1 MCFESAKTLLK
12 VVCFAVI
19 ICISAGAQCPV
30 QAVLIKGRVEN
41 STVDSKVRVQLL
53 YPKGKPGESGEVTV
67 EDGAFQIPIEFVTEK
82 SSLFTNLPKRCSRKP
97 KTVVI
102 TLMQG
107 DQESDQV
114 SLEFPRSFRM
124 ADAGAYALRSEVVLK
139 GPTK

>member
-1 MCFESAKTLLK
+1 MSFLVEVDMRPESAKTLLH
-12 VVCFAVI
+12 VVCLAFV

-41 STVDSKVRVQLL
+41 ATVDSKVRVQLL
-53 YPKGKPGESGEVTV
+53 YPKGKRGESGEVTV

-82 SSLFTNLPKRCSRKP
+82 SSQFTNLPRRCSRRP

-107 DQESDQV
+107 DQESRV
-114 SLEFPRSFRM
+114 RAIL
-124 ADAGAYALRSEVVLK
+124 ALYV
-139 GPTK
+139 